1 MTITTQ
7 LAQRFAPNIDR
18 PETDDVGLDRR
29 ARIGRRRRRQGGSG
43 PTFSPLPRRTLL

>member
-29 ARIGRRRRRQGGSG
+29 DRIGRRRGRQGGSR
-43 PTFSPLPRRTLL
+43 PIFSPLPHRTLL